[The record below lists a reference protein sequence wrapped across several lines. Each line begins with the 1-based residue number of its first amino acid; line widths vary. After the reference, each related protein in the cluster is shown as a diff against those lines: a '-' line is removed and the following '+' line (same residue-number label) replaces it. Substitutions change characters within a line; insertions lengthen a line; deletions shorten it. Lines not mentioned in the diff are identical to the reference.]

1 MLVGIRFTYYGLV
14 LLLFAGCTNQTKN
27 IRDEAQEH
35 DMNVGSRINHVASNQ
50 NKISELIKKADHL
63 TSIRQWQAAADVYKE
78 VQSLDGANYRAKMG
92 LEEIDRKLKHE
103 IELIKAEQLI
113 SNNNLF
119 DARKVLRAILVE
131 DPKNAK
137 AAELYKHVD
146 EKNLEQKKQS
156 QLDNALGGQITLEFK
171 NAKLKSVFEILSKK
185 SNINFVF
192 DKDVKLESQISI
204 FFDKTTIRDAVDLL
218 LLTNTLEKKNLN
230 ENSILIYPNTPAKAK
245 EFKELVV
252 KNFYLSNAKAK
263 ETADLLRTVLK
274 TKNIYVDERL
284 DMLVIRDTPE
294 AIKIAEKL
302 VKAQDLAESE
312 VMLEMEVMEVSK
324 NRLQELGIQYPERL
338 STSIIGSEGQPGSL
352 SLNDALNVNRGLVNL
367 SVTDPLLVFN
377 LRKVDTGAELLANPK
392 IRVKNRE
399 KAKIHIGER
408 VPVIT
413 TTSTANIGVSE
424 SVTYLDVGLKLEMDP
439 EISLDREVTIKVGLE
454 VSNILETITRPTGTQ
469 TYRLGTRNAST
480 VLRLRDGETQVLAGL
495 IQDDKRKSANKVPLL
510 GDIPVLGRFF
520 SNHGDTDTKNEVVL
534 LITPHIIRNINKPE
548 HSITEY
554 LSGTESS
561 IGVQGLAIKSGAG
574 STSTSLASQQKN
586 DQLGNNALKPPGFD
600 NSAPRFEFNPN

>member
-1 MLVGIRFTYYGLV
+1 
-14 LLLFAGCTNQTKN
+14 
-27 IRDEAQEH
+27 
-35 DMNVGSRINHVASNQ
+35 
-50 NKISELIKKADHL
+50 
-63 TSIRQWQAAADVYKE
+63 
-78 VQSLDGANYRAKMG
+78 
-92 LEEIDRKLKHE
+92 
-103 IELIKAEQLI
+103 
-113 SNNNLF
+113 
-119 DARKVLRAILVE
+119 
-131 DPKNAK
+131 
-137 AAELYKHVD
+137 
-146 EKNLEQKKQS
+146 
-156 QLDNALGGQITLEFK
+156 
-171 NAKLKSVFEILSKK
+171 
-185 SNINFVF
+185 
-192 DKDVKLESQISI
+192 
-204 FFDKTTIRDAVDLL
+204 
-218 LLTNTLEKKNLN
+218 
-230 ENSILIYPNTPAKAK
+230 
-245 EFKELVV
+245 
-252 KNFYLSNAKAK
+252 
-263 ETADLLRTVLK
+263 
-274 TKNIYVDERL
+274 
-284 DMLVIRDTPE
+284 
-294 AIKIAEKL
+294 
-302 VKAQDLAESE
+302 
-312 VMLEMEVMEVSK
+312 
-324 NRLQELGIQYPERL
+324 
-338 STSIIGSEGQPGSL
+338 
-352 SLNDALNVNRGLVNL
+352 
-367 SVTDPLLVFN
+367 LLVFN